1 MHLDLPTDD
10 KCSAA
15 QIALGNHE
23 AMMIEQRQ
31 KGVNIIDDTVL
42 RNIGKDISYATTET
56 TKLVGFIVQEG
67 LTQHLPISA

>member
-1 MHLDLPTDD
+1 
-10 KCSAA
+10 
-15 QIALGNHE
+15 
-23 AMMIEQRQ
+23 MMIEQRQ

>member
-1 MHLDLPTDD
+1 MHLGLPTDD